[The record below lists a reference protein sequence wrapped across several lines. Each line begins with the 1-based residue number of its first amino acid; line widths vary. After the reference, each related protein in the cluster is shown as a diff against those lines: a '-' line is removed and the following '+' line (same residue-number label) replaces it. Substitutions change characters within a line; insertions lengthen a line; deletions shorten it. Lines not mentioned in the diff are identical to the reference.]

1 MHNKVCINRNKV
13 TKESYLMFSN
23 AMISKLNS
31 INMFVMLLITI
42 KEKSKGF
49 LVVFLSVFKLST
61 SFFMS
66 AYKIADNSMILD
78 GLISPH

>member
-49 LVVFLSVFKLST
+49 FSRVLKCL
-61 SFFMS
+61 
-66 AYKIADNSMILD
+66 
-78 GLISPH
+78 